1 MRGISLNARV
11 DATPWTS
18 RSAIEYGCVQST
30 LRKRMNPPPA
40 EIGVPVAEV
49 ETPALIIDLDAF
61 DRNIAKMAE
70 FARTAGVRVR
80 PHAKTHKSTAIAL
93 RQIALGAVG
102 QCVQK
107 VGEAEVLVRGGVKDV
122 LVSNQVV
129 GERKLRRLA
138 ALANEA
144 TVALCFDAP
153 DQVDAASRVA
163 RDFGVML
170 GGLVEIEVGM
180 ERCGVAPGRD
190 AAALARRV
198 ADAPNLKFRGLQ
210 AYHGRAQHMTNYQE
224 RAQAIAFAV
233 DAVRETLDALAAENL
248 PCEIIGGAGTGTFAI
263 EAASGVYNELQVGSY
278 VFMDTEYARIRGC
291 DGRPY
296 AEFEHSLFVLA
307 SVISVP
313 AAERAIVDAGLKSYS
328 AERGPPWVHDRHDVE
343 VTGVS
348 DEHGKLKVGV
358 RARPLSLGEK
368 SGSSPDIATRQS
380 TCMIGMSVSET
391 GAWRRCGRSTPAVRA
406 SKYLTWEGAYHEQ
419 RRERRQT

>member
-1 MRGISLNARV
+1 
-11 DATPWTS
+11 
-18 RSAIEYGCVQST
+18 
-30 LRKRMNPPPA
+30 MNPPPA

-49 ETPALIIDLDAF
+49 ETPALIIDLDAL

-70 FARTAGVRVR
+70 FARASGVRVR

-107 VGEAEVLVRGGVKDV
+107 VGEAEVLVRGGVKDI

-138 ALANEA
+138 ALAKDA
-144 TVALCFDAP
+144 TIALCFDAS

-163 RDFGVML
+163 RDFDVVL

-210 AYHGRAQHMTNYQE
+210 AYHGRAQHLATYQE
-224 RAQAIAFAV
+224 RAQAIAFAI
-233 DAVRETLDALAAENL
+233 DAVRETLDSLAGENL

-278 VFMDTEYARIRGC
+278 VFMDTEYARIRGR
-291 DGRPY
+291 DGGRY

-313 AAERAIVDAGLKSYS
+313 TADRVIVDAGLKSYS
-328 AERGPPWVHDRHDVE
+328 AERGPPWVHDRPDVE

-348 DEHGKLKVGV
+348 DEHGKLKVGAH
-358 RARPLSLGEK
+358 ARPLSLGEK
-368 SGSSPDIATRQS
+368 VWLIPGHCDPTVNLHDWYVGVRKDRVEALWPISAR
-380 TCMIGMSVSET
+380 
-391 GAWRRCGRSTPAVRA
+391 GASI
-406 SKYLTWEGAYHEQ
+406 
-419 RRERRQT
+419 